1 MITIVELARFRAKGA
16 EVRTGEDFANVGL
29 AIMGGC
35 ESCGASIA
43 CYNAYPSRSG
53 YWRCEGC
60 VGDSGYETVEEA
72 DAALFGEALPTFWNW
87 KDARTTDDS
96 ELREALRLIKLHITE
111 DGPADLHEAVQ
122 KIVTVARRHGLLRE
136 GGSI

>member
-1 MITIVELARFRAKGA
+1 MITILELAKFRAKGA
-16 EVRTGEDFANVGL
+16 EVRTGEDFENVGL
-29 AIMGGC
+29 QILGGC
-35 ESCGASIA
+35 EVCGASIA

-72 DAALFGEALPTFWNW
+72 NAVLFGDE
-87 KDARTTDDS
+87 KKTDDG

-122 KIVTVARRHGLLRE
+122 KIVTVARRHGMLL
-136 GGSI
+136 